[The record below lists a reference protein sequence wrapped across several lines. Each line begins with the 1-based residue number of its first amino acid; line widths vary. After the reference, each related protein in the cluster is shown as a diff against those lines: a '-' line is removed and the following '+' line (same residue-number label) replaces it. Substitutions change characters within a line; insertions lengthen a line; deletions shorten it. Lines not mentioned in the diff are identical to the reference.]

1 MKIFSFK
8 KSTEVIA
15 NWIFWIFFAVAVGG
29 VGIIIV
35 KIANV
40 SVEEASRIP
49 PDLEDEL
56 ILASR
61 FYNSEKCFVYQ
72 DEVGRVHTKVIDAS
86 KFIQANMDKCF
97 SESDVKY
104 AFLLKLEQPLPPGVY
119 GPIWTFGTE
128 PIKTFN
134 WPGGFAEKGIIE
146 DVFVMYGNVKYEGNL
161 RIEIKNVE

>member
-15 NWIFWIFFAVAVGG
+15 NWIFWIFFAVAVGV

-104 AFLLKLEQPLPPGVY
+104 AYSLLLRIPDLDEPP
-119 GPIWTFGTE
+119 IHTFELG

-134 WPGGFAEKGIIE
+134 YISGGYIHKEIIE
-146 DVFVMYGNVKYEGNL
+146 DVFVMYENVKYEGNL
-161 RIEIKNVE
+161 RIEIKNVG